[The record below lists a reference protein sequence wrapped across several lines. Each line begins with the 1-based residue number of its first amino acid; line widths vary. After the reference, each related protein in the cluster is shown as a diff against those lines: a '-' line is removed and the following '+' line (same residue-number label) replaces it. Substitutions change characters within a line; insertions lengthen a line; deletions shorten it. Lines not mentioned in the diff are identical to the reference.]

1 RPLGA
6 AATRRLAHVGWSI
19 TNSAASRP
27 ATPCIDQAPGLH
39 GIASEAAAQPICR
52 FSERSITLRFRRRRQ
67 IEEAPLHVLAASIQV
82 RQADAD
88 QPYWTTAT
96 GSQLPQQL
104 PRNCED
110 RPLRLHW
117 AVQRAAS
124 RTHAEV
130 GEAKLDG
137 DGAGEQ
143 ILAA

>member
-1 RPLGA
+1 MSMTAVLIRKMSLPSVHPVRGRDQRGRSRPGWMWNLRPLGA

-96 GSQLPQQL
+96 
-104 PRNCED
+104 
-110 RPLRLHW
+110 
-117 AVQRAAS
+117 
-124 RTHAEV
+124 
-130 GEAKLDG
+130 
-137 DGAGEQ
+137 
-143 ILAA
+143 